1 MSYYMWVFI
10 GAEYLTT
17 SINPSLH
24 TPRFTTITKTPHSHI
39 PSAPFQPRS
48 KSMIL
53 NMFEHQ
59 ILKNDNNCPL
69 APPPVDAYGLNPQA
83 TTW

>member
-10 GAEYLTT
+10 GVEYLAT

-24 TPRFTTITKTPHSHI
+24 TPRFTTITKNPHSHTPFA
-39 PSAPFQPRS
+39 PSQPRS

-59 ILKNDNNCPL
+59 ILKNDNNCSL
-69 APPPVDAYGLNPQA
+69 APPPLWMPVA
-83 TTW
+83 